1 MLSTIKASLIEAIKT
16 SDGMR
21 DGARDGSNNKD
32 ALRWNKI
39 KIFLEKNG
47 FIMNADVR
55 YLFAVSPATA
65 NRILAELVANKKL
78 QKTRQSGH
86 WAYELNPDFSEKDI

>member
-21 DGARDGSNNKD
+21 EGMRDVSNNKD

-86 WAYELNPDFSEKDI
+86 WAYELNPDFPEKGS